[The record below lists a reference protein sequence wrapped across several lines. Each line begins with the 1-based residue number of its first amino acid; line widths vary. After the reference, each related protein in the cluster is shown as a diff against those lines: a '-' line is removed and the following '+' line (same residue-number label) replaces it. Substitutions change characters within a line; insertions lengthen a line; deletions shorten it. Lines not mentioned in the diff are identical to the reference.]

1 MLGAPVSSLSPCCYF
16 SWYVSFAWEFAVLW
30 GGRLQNLLSVRDS
43 WWQEEAPTLL
53 HSCLLIFL
61 HFSQFV
67 FVQWA
72 NVYLHLCIYTCIYI
86 YTYMYFSKGGM
97 AEGSGNSFTQV
108 FFSLHTQS
116 VLPALPPHLFTFLTV
131 SPKISLFKENMQV
144 SKIWLTAN
152 NVLLFFDLL
161 FSRNITRSF
170 LSHTYQ
176 TTFLS
181 HCYFQVHFPPPCSHS
196 YFFPSSPSARPV
208 RELAPNWSWFPG
220 HGEGQWEKVNG
231 KCHVSQAS
239 RRHTPN
245 SALIGFFLAD
255 SHYQD

>member
-1 MLGAPVSSLSPCCYF
+1 MCLLHESLLFCEEGDCKTCCQWGIVDGKRRHHLFYTAVFSYFCTSLS
-16 SWYVSFAWEFAVLW
+16 L
-30 GGRLQNLLSVRDS
+30 
-43 WWQEEAPTLL
+43 
-53 HSCLLIFL
+53 
-61 HFSQFV
+61 
-67 FVQWA
+67 
-72 NVYLHLCIYTCIYI
+72 YLCNGQMCTYDLCI

-144 SKIWLTAN
+144 SKIWLTVN

>member
-1 MLGAPVSSLSPCCYF
+1 MAI
-16 SWYVSFAWEFAVLW
+16 
-30 GGRLQNLLSVRDS
+30 GG
-43 WWQEEAPTLL
+43 T
-53 HSCLLIFL
+53 
-61 HFSQFV
+61 
-67 FVQWA
+67 
-72 NVYLHLCIYTCIYI
+72 
-86 YTYMYFSKGGM
+86 
-97 AEGSGNSFTQV
+97 NSFTQLSSHIFALLSVCICAMGKCVFTFVYIYIYV
-108 FFSLHTQS
+108 FFQRRNGRGKRQLFYTSFL
-116 VLPALPPHLFTFLTV
+116 LPPHSVRT
-131 SPKISLFKENMQV
+131 SCSSASSLYLLDSVDFSFQRKQASLED
-144 SKIWLTAN
+144 N

>member
-131 SPKISLFKENMQV
+131 SISLFKENMQV

-181 HCYFQVHFPPPCSHS
+181 HCYFQVHFPPSMLP
-196 YFFPSSPSARPV
+196 FLLFPIFSKCTTCAGISSKLV
-208 RELAPNWSWFPG
+208 VVSWPRRG
-220 HGEGQWEKVNG
+220 AVG
-231 KCHVSQAS
+231 KS
-239 RRHTPN
+239 
-245 SALIGFFLAD
+245 
-255 SHYQD
+255 

>member
-72 NVYLHLCIYTCIYI
+72 NVYLRFVYICI

-144 SKIWLTAN
+144 SKIWLTVN

-181 HCYFQVHFPPPCSHS
+181 HCYFQVHFPPSMLP
-196 YFFPSSPSARPV
+196 FLLFPIFSKCTTCAGISSKLV
-208 RELAPNWSWFPG
+208 VVSWPRRG
-220 HGEGQWEKVNG
+220 AVG
-231 KCHVSQAS
+231 KS
-239 RRHTPN
+239 
-245 SALIGFFLAD
+245 
-255 SHYQD
+255 